1 MQDKISEIL
10 KNSNAREEF
19 DQLGWLSMLQKLLD
33 IGQASVEA
41 EERHFIV

>member
-19 DQLGWLSMLQKLLD
+19 DQLGWLSMLQLD